1 MFSDTTFGYTSACD
15 MPNLSFKMFNKIVF
29 NTRERGDDLFSHRR
43 RRIKLSEIPEA
54 VENFSQAL
62 IAFKQARKGILDSLT
77 QIKVSEPSIKE
88 NWDEESACLRKGR
101 IFFSDA
107 ELTFC
112 ATLFKNHPLGKIAGS
127 LQKR

>member
-1 MFSDTTFGYTSACD
+1 MQEHHFVY
-15 MPNLSFKMFNKIVF
+15 PNYLENEIVF
-29 NTRERGDDLFSHRR
+29 NTKERGDDLFSHRR
-43 RRIKLSEIPEA
+43 RRIKFSEILPEA

-77 QIKVSEPSIKE
+77 QIKVSEPSIKK
-88 NWDEESACLRKGR
+88 NWDEEGACLKKGR
-101 IFFSDA
+101 GFFSDS

-127 LQKR
+127 LQKC